1 MKLLNG
7 EKKGDKMG
15 RLIYF
20 ILLFAFITT
29 FNPLSAYGYVYLAA
43 EDKKAEEQ
51 EADNR
56 LKEISK
62 RKEEM
67 RLELEKLRKEEQQL
81 KEDIKK
87 EGRLMPPRKK
97 REFDQRSKEL
107 DEKIKKFDE
116 ELERLNLEEKGLI
129 DTLKPM

>member
-1 MKLLNG
+1 MKKVLYIVLL
-7 EKKGDKMG
+7 
-15 RLIYF
+15 LIFTLANSPVYAGYE
-20 ILLFAFITT
+20 ILIAE
-29 FNPLSAYGYVYLAA
+29 

-62 RKEEM
+62 RKEDM
-67 RLELEKLRKEEQQL
+67 RLELEKLKKEEQQL

-97 REFDQRSKEL
+97 RDFEQRSKEL
-107 DEKIKKFDE
+107 EEKIKKFDE
-116 ELERLNLEEKGLI
+116 ELERLNQEEKGLI